1 MLYFAVMNSQQEY
14 LPQITIDC
22 VIFGFSGAR
31 LQILLQKPSVEH
43 AKGLWKLPGDH
54 VHLQKTT
61 LQTAV
66 DTLQS
71 LTGISNVYLE
81 QLHTFDAIDRFP
93 LERRLTV
100 AYYALI
106 QPENYTIKLGA
117 KSSSVAWFPFDEIPD
132 LPYDH
137 NEIALFARERLRQQV
152 RIKPIGFELLPEKFS
167 LAELKTLYEVLLD
180 TKLDK
185 SNFRRKILRMNL
197 LIGLEEFQQNKNHR
211 LARLYKFDAEAY
223 EELREEGFSFYF

>member
-1 MLYFAVMNSQQEY
+1 MNEY

-22 VIFGFSGAR
+22 VIFGFSGSQ

-43 AKGLWKLPGDH
+43 AKGKWKLPGDH
-54 VHLQKTT
+54 VHLKKTT

-66 DTLQS
+66 DTLKS
-71 LTGISNVYLE
+71 LTGIDNVYLE

-106 QPENYTIKLGA
+106 RPEEYDIIPGP
-117 KSSSVAWFPFDEIPD
+117 KSSSVAWFPFDEIPQ

-137 NEIALFARERLRQQV
+137 NEIADFARQRLQQQV
-152 RIKPIGFELLPEKFS
+152 RIRPIGFELLPEKFS
-167 LAELKTLYEVLLD
+167 LAEIKSLYEILLD

-185 SNFRRKILRMNL
+185 SNFRRKILRMGF
-197 LIGLEEFQQNKNHR
+197 LIGLEEFQQNKSHR
-211 LARLYKFDAEAY
+211 LARLYQFDAEAY
-223 EELREEGFSFYF
+223 AKLREEGFSFYF